1 MRQPKMK
8 SIYVVLLTFLFTF
21 GLGGFVLAA
30 DLPVMPTCYEGTVK
44 NNTGE
49 LVQTGTVNVYIGGK
63 LYAQDTIE
71 KSIFSACFEG
81 EQSVF
86 GQTVNFKVAA
96 GEKEYSAQSDPAEV
110 KYKQGDYLSVN
121 LTADVPVQGT
131 GGGTDGRTGGIQQA
145 PKKPVAAPEPGNFT
159 GSLEISLSS
168 PTSGAI
174 IYYTTDG
181 SDPKQSGARQEYK
194 EKFTIQTTTTVK
206 AVAYKNNLY
215 SEEAVFKYQISSAPI
230 PQAVEFTDLQGHW
243 AAGVI
248 EKLVGQGIIS
258 GYEDKTFRPN
268 KMINRAE
275 FSTIIARAL
284 KLKTVDPG
292 LEGCSTCQDARNNA
306 KLAIFND
313 ATDIPEWAKGS
324 VAAVVY
330 EGLLKGYVGAGG
342 ESTFQPAKQLTR
354 VELAAII
361 SRVLVQKLGEQ
372 NPPQANFTDQKQIP
386 AWAGEAVNIVAQ
398 KGIVKGYPDGS
409 YGPQKEVTRAEI
421 AAMIAR
427 LLEAVSV
434 P

>member
-1 MRQPKMK
+1 MK
-8 SIYVVLLTFLFTF
+8 RLYAVLLTFVFALS
-21 GLGGFVLAA
+21 LGGLVLAA
-30 DLPVMPTCYEGTVK
+30 DLPVVPSCYEGTVK

-49 LVQTGTVNVYIGGK
+49 LVQTGVVNVYIGGK

-71 KSIFSACFEG
+71 KGVFSACFEG

-86 GQTVNFKVAA
+86 GQTVIFKVAA
-96 GEKEYSAQSDPAEV
+96 GGTEYPAQSDPAEV
-110 KYKQGDYLSVN
+110 KYEQGVYLSVN
-121 LTADVPVQGT
+121 LSADVPAQATSGGGT
-131 GGGTDGRTGGIQQA
+131 GGGTGGIQQA
-145 PKKPVAAPEPGNFT
+145 PKKPEAAPEPGSFT

-168 PTSGAI
+168 PTGGAI

-181 SDPKQSGARQEYK
+181 SDPKQSGTRQEYK
-194 EKFTIQTTTTVK
+194 EKFTIKTTTTVK
-206 AVAYKNNLY
+206 AVACQNNLY
-215 SEEAVFKYQISSAPI
+215 SEEAVFKYQDSSAPI
-230 PQAVEFTDLQGHW
+230 AQAVEFTDLQGHW

-275 FSTIIARAL
+275 FSAIIARAL
-284 KLKTVDPG
+284 ELETVDPG
-292 LEGCSTCQDARNNA
+292 MEGCSPCIDARNNA
-306 KLAIFND
+306 KLAIFSD
-313 ATDIPEWAKGS
+313 AADVPEWAKGS

-330 EGLLKGYVGAGG
+330 EGLLKGYIGTGG

-354 VELAAII
+354 AELAAII
-361 SRVLVQKLGEQ
+361 SRVLVQKLGDQ
-372 NPPQANFTDQKQIP
+372 KPPQASFADQKQIP
-386 AWAGEAVNIVAQ
+386 AWASEAVNIVAE
-398 KGIVKGYPDGS
+398 KGIVKGYPDGA

-427 LLEAVSV
+427 LLEAISV